1 MDLQCLTQYGSASIY
16 LLIKL
21 SMLLMDMNYKIVVDH
36 GKEGEQ
42 KYLNIFDV
50 MSNYSYINN
59 IYRYTYNPF
68 LIILPYFSG

>member
-1 MDLQCLTQYGSASIY
+1 
-16 LLIKL
+16 
-21 SMLLMDMNYKIVVDH
+21 MLLMDMNYKIVVDH

-59 IYRYTYNPF
+59 IYRYTYNSF